1 MRSFAVVFA
10 VAVAAIVGLGLA
22 WGSSLAYSVGV
33 RPAIIAATLKPGDR
47 ACQAPIRPP
56 NDTTFDRV
64 GVVLVTFKQPGPELA
79 IDVLDDATGRRLGS
93 GQLPAG
99 YPDLDAD
106 VREQVATVGRIDS
119 RASLRVC
126 VANRGAR
133 RVAVVGQ
140 AGIASPITEA
150 RLNGKVIDT
159 DLTVS
164 LRRDRRSF
172 LALLPEIAERAAR
185 FRAGWVT
192 PVVYLVLAAAILIGA
207 PLVLARGIA
216 RAAAE
221 DQRSAASTTRQ

>member
-1 MRSFAVVFA
+1 MRSFVVVFA
-10 VAVAAIVGLGLA
+10 VAVVAIAGLGLA
-22 WGSSLAYSVGV
+22 WGSSLAYSIGV

-64 GVVLVTFKQPGPELA
+64 GVVLATFKQPGPELA
-79 IDVLDDATGRRLGS
+79 VDVLDDATGRRLGS
-93 GQLPAG
+93 GRLPAG

-119 RASLRVC
+119 EAPLRVC

-133 RVAVVGQ
+133 RVALVGQ

-150 RLNGKVIDT
+150 RLNGKVIAT
-159 DLTVS
+159 DFTVN
-164 LRRDRRSF
+164 LRRERRSF

-192 PVVYLVLAAAILIGA
+192 PPVYLGLAVLLVVGA
-207 PLVLARGIA
+207 PLTLARGLG
-216 RAAAE
+216 RLR
-221 DQRSAASTTRQ
+221 DD

>member
-10 VAVAAIVGLGLA
+10 VAVVAIAALGLA
-22 WGSSLAYSVGV
+22 WGSSLAYSIGV

-47 ACQAPIRPP
+47 ACQAPIRTP

-64 GVVLVTFKQPGPELA
+64 GIVLVTFKQPGPELA
-79 IDVLDDATGRRLGS
+79 VDVLDDATGRRLGS
-93 GQLPAG
+93 GRLPAG

-106 VREQVATVGRIDS
+106 VREQVAAVGRIDS
-119 RASLRVC
+119 QAPLRVC

-140 AGIASPITEA
+140 AAIASPITEA
-150 RLNGKVIDT
+150 RLNGRVIDT
-159 DLTVS
+159 DLTVN
-164 LRRDRRSF
+164 LRRERRSF

-192 PVVYLVLAAAILIGA
+192 PPVYLGLAVLLVVGA
-207 PLVLARGIA
+207 PLALARGL
-216 RAAAE
+216 RGLG
-221 DQRSAASTTRQ
+221 DD